1 MSVLS
6 LTDVCLSFPRGRRLV
21 VPVLADVTLELDAGE
36 TVAVLAQRAQGKTS
50 LLRVAAG
57 MERPDKGRVC
67 FEGEDIWGFSE
78 RRRSRLL
85 GGQIGWVRPAVPDLD
100 LPMLAN
106 VALPLFAKYGKSEAY
121 TRATTVLERVG
132 AGECA
137 QQFWGSLADWERALV
152 AVAQGTAREPKLLLV
167 DDLTLSLGL
176 EETDDILR
184 LLDTL
189 ATEQGFAVLM
199 SVSDAGATGWS
210 GRVATLFGGELLETT
225 RSPTELGNLIDFPGA
240 GPGNRDTDTAPG
252 PDTTPP
258 LR

>member
-6 LTDVCLSFPRGRRLV
+6 LAGVCLSFPRGRRHV
-21 VPVLADVTLELDAGE
+21 IPVLASVTLQIDAGE
-36 TVAVLAQRAQGKTS
+36 TVSVLAQRAQGKTS

-57 MERPDKGRVC
+57 MERPDRGQVC
-67 FEGEDIWGFSE
+67 FEGEDLWGFSE

-85 GGQIGWVRPAVPDLD
+85 GDQIGWVRPVVPDLD
-100 LPMLAN
+100 MPMLTN
-106 VALPLFAKYGKSEAY
+106 VALPLFATHGKSEAY
-121 TRATTVLERVG
+121 ARATGALERVG
-132 AGECA
+132 AQECA

-152 AVAQGTAREPKLLLV
+152 AIAQGIAREPKLLLV

-176 EETDDILR
+176 GETEEITR

-210 GRVATLFGGELLETT
+210 GRVATLAGGELLET
-225 RSPTELGNLIDFPGA
+225 PKLPAQQGNIIDFPGVVK
-240 GPGNRDTDTAPG
+240 PGANDPRHDIST
-252 PDTTPP
+252 
-258 LR
+258 